1 MTPSNWRA
9 TQAGIPSYPQPPSSH
24 SKAHIHNLHKAG
36 YFPAEPAS
44 PLCVPI
50 FSALLFSWVFCG
62 RERKLAQRK
71 WETENLCLVKAQQQ
85 RARAR
90 WSHRRW
96 WSPGGNLCIAF
107 PLWPIWSQKTVSNRY
122 ACRGRTSFCSGDDM
136 PLELLAGNLPGPVGH
151 TKPCL
156 HPVLQRTE
164 LETWGGYSTSLQ
176 FPLCEASSNSL
187 LRDMCREVLTDENA
201 QWSWRG
207 PSGQPEPDIFF
218 NTNMLD
224 TTHNFLHFWVPR
236 NPPWPSSSLVLGLQ
250 QQYLMSSCV
259 KNESTLSKALARY
272 PACRQIFPARLWKQL
287 SGTLPPSNSQYPFSQ
302 NRDQGVMSMC
312 GDCSQWCWAWVC
324 FHQVGT
330 LLSRIPRKLSA
341 KVRKGQTSCFSCILQ
356 TFSHWNLFWFHWKTS
371 EQTRYSRRHRILRK
385 TARMHSTSPIRQGKA
400 IVLRCEKTS
409 DQLLCLWI
417 WLHPA
422 NSVWPWET
430 VRQKDT
436 LMHSLLQLPLSK
448 SFHQW
453 NHKYDHRWNKKC
465 TYRPVLVTPSNMLE
479 ATV

>member
-1 MTPSNWRA
+1 
-9 TQAGIPSYPQPPSSH
+9 
-24 SKAHIHNLHKAG
+24 
-36 YFPAEPAS
+36 
-44 PLCVPI
+44 
-50 FSALLFSWVFCG
+50 
-62 RERKLAQRK
+62 
-71 WETENLCLVKAQQQ
+71 
-85 RARAR
+85 
-90 WSHRRW
+90 
-96 WSPGGNLCIAF
+96 
-107 PLWPIWSQKTVSNRY
+107 
-122 ACRGRTSFCSGDDM
+122 
-136 PLELLAGNLPGPVGH
+136 
-151 TKPCL
+151 
-156 HPVLQRTE
+156 
-164 LETWGGYSTSLQ
+164 
-176 FPLCEASSNSL
+176 
-187 LRDMCREVLTDENA
+187 MCREVLTMK
-201 QWSWRG
+201 
-207 PSGQPEPDIFF
+207 
-218 NTNMLD
+218 MLND
-224 TTHNFLHFWVPR
+224 HGAVQAANLNRTYFLTQTWTRHTTFYTFESPATHHDLLLLWCWVFS
-236 NPPWPSSSLVLGLQ
+236 NSTWCPPAW
-250 QQYLMSSCV
+250 

-312 GDCSQWCWAWVC
+312 GDC
-324 FHQVGT
+324 
-330 LLSRIPRKLSA
+330 

-417 WLHPA
+417 WLHPPA